1 MQNKKIS
8 IIVPL
13 YNAEK
18 YIEQTIEDL
27 ITQTYQNIEVIMVN
41 DGSTDKSESIVRKY
55 AGSDDRIK
63 IIFIENQGPSKARN
77 VGLDLAT
84 GDYIRFVDADD
95 RIPRDS
101 MEQLMQPYLDDS
113 ELDLVIGNYRSI
125 PEMGY
130 FTGDKLP
137 TGRVDQAAWVY
148 IFLEYVKTFYFG
160 VPWNKL
166 YRRDI
171 IEEKHIRF
179 REDMNWCEDFLFN
192 IEYYNSVRYVYIQ
205 NSKDGVYQ
213 YKICDTGI
221 TLNLK
226 NNMAELER
234 IDRLRYEEARNFF
247 ERHAC
252 LQQFE
257 QQWELTELYKR
268 LLYLA
273 MYRSGTLSER
283 YARFKRYLLA
293 DRAYEYVCKM
303 YTELHSSDWQI
314 LKHALETKRFEKAF
328 CYFSIKGCMCRI
340 RKPLR
345 SDYERR
351 NIPQ

>member
-27 ITQTYQNIEVIMVN
+27 IAQTYQNIEIIMIN
-41 DGSTDKSESIVRKY
+41 DGSVDKSEDIVRKY
-55 AGSDDRIK
+55 AREDDRIK
-63 IIFIENQGPSKARN
+63 VISIENQGPSKARN
-77 VGLDLAT
+77 VGLNLAT

-101 MEQLMQPYLDDS
+101 IEQLMQHYLDDS
-113 ELDLVIGNYRSI
+113 ELDLVIGNYRTI

-137 TGRVDQAAWVY
+137 TGRVDQTAWVHF
-148 IFLEYVKTFYFG
+148 FLEHVKTFYFG

-166 YRRDI
+166 YRRNI

-179 REDMNWCEDFLFN
+179 REDMNWCEDFLYN
-192 IEYYNSVRYVYIQ
+192 IEYFDSVRYAYIH
-205 NSKDGVYQ
+205 NSESGVYQ

-234 IDRLRYEEARNFF
+234 IDRLRYEEAGNFF
-247 ERHAC
+247 DRHAC

-257 QQWELTELYKR
+257 QQWELAELYKR
-268 LLYLA
+268 LLYLT
-273 MYRSGTLSER
+273 MYHSGTLSER
-283 YARFKRYLLA
+283 YDKFKKYLLT
-293 DRAYEYVCKM
+293 DGAYEYVCKM

-314 LKHALETKRFEKAF
+314 LKRALEAKRFKKAF

-340 RKPLR
+340 KKTLR